1 VVDKFAQIMREMRAA
16 GEGVIVVDQ
25 SPAALAQSI
34 VDATNLKLMHRL
46 PSPDDREYLGRA
58 MCLTEGEAQLS
69 GIFSPGEAFYYVPGW
84 DTARRVATEN
94 FKNKS
99 GVREQ
104 LETFFTDDDV
114 IASMREFMEPDRE
127 QLILAFQAAISR
139 LHDNIISLKKPLESN
154 LPDVAKEGIKKEI
167 KQKEEQ
173 KQRFEYE
180 IQILSRKTGGN

>member
-1 VVDKFAQIMREMRAA
+1 
-16 GEGVIVVDQ
+16 
-25 SPAALAQSI
+25 
-34 VDATNLKLMHRL
+34 
-46 PSPDDREYLGRA
+46 
-58 MCLTEGEAQLS
+58 
-69 GIFSPGEAFYYVPGW
+69 
-84 DTARRVATEN
+84 
-94 FKNKS
+94 
-99 GVREQ
+99 VREQ